1 MKNNQDQNCKNLG
14 EYFSVSLKKEEINV
28 SFSREILM
36 NVTRYMNKTIEII
49 QKFLR
54 LIPEIIPIINKTTKK
69 GEEEL
74 KKRCIFVQK
83 TFNSAYKEL
92 IESTLKNLTLIQD
105 YFQIMHDLNNEWG
118 KTYKEILKDN
128 NLVNEGLSLKNQGV
142 FKIENIERLVLSTLL
157 TEYTLFSTL
166 QISNAKELSKSLKS
180 FKV

>member
-1 MKNNQDQNCKNLG
+1 
-14 EYFSVSLKKEEINV
+14 
-28 SFSREILM
+28 M
-36 NVTRYMNKTIEII
+36 NITRYMNKTLEII

-83 TFNSAYKEL
+83 TFNSTYKEL
-92 IESTLKNLTLIQD
+92 IESTLKNLNLIQD
-105 YFQIMHDLNNEWG
+105 YFQIMHDLNNDWG
-118 KTYKEILKDN
+118 KTIKEILKAN
-128 NLVNEGLSLKNQGV
+128 NLISEGLTLKNHGL
-142 FKIENIERLVLSTLL
+142 FKIENIERLVISTLL

-166 QISNAKELSKSLKS
+166 QISNTKELIKNIKN